1 MSGLRFLSSVLAWA
15 AVHMLACMLIVPTT
29 LKAGSAGLWITG
41 ALNQLTK
48 VLYFP
53 VIGLALYPRH
63 WFPGNWIYIPI
74 ALNSLLWGLFLALS
88 LLLVRRLRRNMQTDA

>member
-1 MSGLRFLSSVLAWA
+1 VLVWA
-15 AVHMLACMLIVPTT
+15 AVHMLACILVVPMT
-29 LKAGSAGLWITG
+29 LKTGAAGLGITG
-41 ALNQLTK
+41 VLTQLTK

-88 LLLVRRLRRNMQTDA
+88 LLLARRLRRNS